1 MCGCARFVCS
11 AGSPVQRG
19 DGERERERDR
29 AERGERKA
37 AEVGVWMVG

>member
-1 MCGCARFVCS
+1 MGVR
-11 AGSPVQRG
+11 GSFAVPAVPCRG
-19 DGERERERDR
+19 EMERERERDR